1 MLKKGI
7 TGIIDP
13 YEYSVNTDLESKN
26 KYLYAPTKYNLKNNA
41 TNNPKLKDASL
52 YSDRAL
58 LKEFLKKHKTILTN
72 DNNIKN
78 NAEFILK
85 LLFKKNSKFYIKK
98 LEFIVDKDL
107 EDKDISFDSENDT
120 KKSQTVLDNEALATK
135 RKEIRDRS
143 EKYEEYMKPSK
154 DASNEI
160 KKRYKKMIEKQRN
173 ADDEEFRKFYN
184 NQKDREKY
192 LQEYKNKYY
201 NKFNKFTISL
211 VLKPSKQT
219 AQDLNIIGFNI
230 TPEYLPISR
239 DCKLQKKQI
248 YHNFLDLLCKPV
260 ENRLAKYKPGII
272 PAFDPTKKGT
282 RKNTIKPSKNSL
294 AKYKPKSIPGI

>member
-1 MLKKGI
+1 MPDIEQINIKINVEKGI

-120 KKSQTVLDNEALATK
+120 KRV
-135 RKEIRDRS
+135 
-143 EKYEEYMKPSK
+143 KP
-154 DASNEI
+154 
-160 KKRYKKMIEKQRN
+160 
-173 ADDEEFRKFYN
+173 F
-184 NQKDREKY
+184 
-192 LQEYKNKYY
+192 
-201 NKFNKFTISL
+201 
-211 VLKPSKQT
+211 
-219 AQDLNIIGFNI
+219 
-230 TPEYLPISR
+230 
-239 DCKLQKKQI
+239 
-248 YHNFLDLLCKPV
+248 
-260 ENRLAKYKPGII
+260 
-272 PAFDPTKKGT
+272 
-282 RKNTIKPSKNSL
+282 
-294 AKYKPKSIPGI
+294 